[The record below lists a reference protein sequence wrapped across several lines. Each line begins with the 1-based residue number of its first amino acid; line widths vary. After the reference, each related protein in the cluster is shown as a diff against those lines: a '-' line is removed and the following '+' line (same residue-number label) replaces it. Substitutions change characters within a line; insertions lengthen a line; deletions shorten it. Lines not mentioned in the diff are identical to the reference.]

1 MRCFRSHSD
10 DWHTVAR
17 IYPVFGER
25 LQGEKNRTRNSAPS
39 KLIPCCKSGYTVLA
53 RESRPN
59 KRSASH
65 PAGTPFMNARTE
77 STKPS
82 SSPPYSAPDTLCA
95 RHSQRE
101 CLAPH
106 SILVCIPH
114 NDTTQPITAHHYA
127 ASICAG
133 YARPPGVVT
142 GDWFVL
148 EATWA
153 PVRAAGR
160 VRAAVGVHLDPHICH
175 SAPEGVHGTS
185 VKPARTYLAM
195 HTNRCQRTCRT
206 CSLSRAPCA
215 PTVQGLCG
223 HG

>member
-1 MRCFRSHSD
+1 
-10 DWHTVAR
+10 
-17 IYPVFGER
+17 
-25 LQGEKNRTRNSAPS
+25 
-39 KLIPCCKSGYTVLA
+39 
-53 RESRPN
+53 
-59 KRSASH
+59 
-65 PAGTPFMNARTE
+65 MNARTE

-175 SAPEGVHGTS
+175 SAPEGVQGTS
-185 VKPARTYLAM
+185 VKPARA
-195 HTNRCQRTCRT
+195 
-206 CSLSRAPCA
+206 
-215 PTVQGLCG
+215 
-223 HG
+223 

>member
-1 MRCFRSHSD
+1 
-10 DWHTVAR
+10 
-17 IYPVFGER
+17 
-25 LQGEKNRTRNSAPS
+25 
-39 KLIPCCKSGYTVLA
+39 
-53 RESRPN
+53 
-59 KRSASH
+59 
-65 PAGTPFMNARTE
+65 MNARTE

-175 SAPEGVHGTS
+175 SAPEGVQGTS
-185 VKPARTYLAM
+185 VKPSLDLSPFGISLLLDALGAEKSGPLTKRTLSPLPNGEGRTEVPLGPRIDGPFNLHVRWQRLVCIAR
-195 HTNRCQRTCRT
+195 
-206 CSLSRAPCA
+206 
-215 PTVQGLCG
+215 
-223 HG
+223 